1 MKTLRFA
8 SVPLRRALR
17 QSRVLQIVLLALF
30 SLAGDAAVRL
40 AGLPIPGGVI
50 GMFLVL
56 ALLASRQLRVGTLQR
71 GSRLLLSE
79 MLLFFIPA
87 VMSLLDHGELLSL
100 LGLKLLAVI
109 VLGTVLVMGVTA
121 LSIDWCY
128 RWSVRHAR

>member
-1 MKTLRFA
+1 MKTLRYA
-8 SVPLRRALR
+8 SLSLRRTLR
-17 QSRVLQIVLLALF
+17 QSRLLQIVLLATF
-30 SLAGDAAVRL
+30 SLAGDAAVRTV
-40 AGLPIPGGVI
+40 GLPIPGGVV
-50 GMFLVL
+50 GMILVL
-56 ALLASRQLRVGTLQR
+56 GLLASRQMRVGTLRR

-87 VMSLLDHGELLSL
+87 VMSLLDHGELLSV